1 MISLDDQP
9 HAGRIEVFYSNEW
22 GQFCIDLLRTSA
34 LRVVCSQIGYTSN
47 YILYYGT
54 NLPENSYVWI
64 YDINCI
70 GNESTLLECPSD
82 VEFHVGKIHQ
92 PCSQGT
98 AVQCSVNSSESYNIC
113 KWTSVNLLSN
123 DMCIYIMC
131 S

>member
-9 HAGRIEVFYSNEW
+9 YAGRIEVFYNNEW

-34 LRVVCSQIGYTSN
+34 LSVVCSQIGYTSN

-54 NLPENSYVWI
+54 NLPENSRVWI

-82 VEFHVGKIHQ
+82 VEFHVGKTHQ
-92 PCSQGT
+92 PCSHGT
-98 AVQCSVNSSESYNIC
+98 AVQCSVNSSESYDIC
-113 KWTSVNLLSN
+113 K
-123 DMCIYIMC
+123 
-131 S
+131 